1 MKKQVLAV
9 SAVLSVLLAGSALA
23 EDGAGA
29 GAYAGAAIGGS
40 GVTKAW
46 FGKAMTDNLSVEAGA
61 TSFGQLSHKPS
72 NTMVGPV
79 TGPFTA
85 NPATSEK
92 GGNAITFTAL
102 AHANIGTAQPFVKA
116 GFSGSGVGN
125 GLLAG
130 VGIDYTLAGQWKARL
145 EAERH
150 AGAGVTTVTAGAAYT
165 F

>member
-9 SAVLSVLLAGSALA
+9 SAVLSVLFAGIASAN
-23 EDGAGA
+23 EGA

-61 TSFGQLSHKPS
+61 TSFGQLSHKPLNS
-72 NTMVGPV
+72 MVGPV
-79 TGPFTA
+79 TGPFAA
-85 NPATSEK
+85 NPATSET
-92 GGNAITFTAL
+92 GGNAITFTAV
-102 AHANIGTAQPFVKA
+102 AHANIGAAQPFVKA

-130 VGIDYTLAGQWKARL
+130 VGIDYSLAGHWAARL

-150 AGAGVTTVTAGAAYT
+150 AGAGVTTLTAGAAYT